1 MNVPVLDDRIIA
13 HGKAMLAGSAE
24 ADKYLAESA
33 RERYREATGTIAPM
47 RPFDNFETL
56 ALAKIGGQFIS
67 KLRLTGRKGVA
78 KLLVRWKQTEDG
90 TWVIAGAEDISTKP
104 SPWSDIQHYTV
115 EREGKSNG

>member
-13 HGKAMLAGSAE
+13 HGKALLAGI
-24 ADKYLAESA
+24 ADADAYLADSA
-33 RERYREATGTIAPM
+33 RESYREATATIAQM

-67 KLRLTGRKGVA
+67 KLRLTGRKGIA

-90 TWVIAGAEDISTKP
+90 TWMIAGAEDISAKP
-104 SPWSDIQHYTV
+104 SPWSDIQHYTA
-115 EREGKSNG
+115 EREGNSNG